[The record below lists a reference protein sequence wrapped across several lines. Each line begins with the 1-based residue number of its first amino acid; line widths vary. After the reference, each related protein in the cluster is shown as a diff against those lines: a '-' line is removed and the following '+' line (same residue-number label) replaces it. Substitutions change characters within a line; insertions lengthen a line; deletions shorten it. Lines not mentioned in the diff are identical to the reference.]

1 MTEILGLI
9 PTIIT
14 WTLIG
19 SYGLSGLITFINHAS
34 SNSRIRRKGNEIKPI
49 TTNSLFE
56 NFKYLIKD
64 FGYMILPIYNLIK
77 SVKDMIMKDAD
88 FDKNKISRLKDRDR
102 LVEIKKPEE
111 KKEEVKEES
120 TKESTKETK
129 KQPQQNITELPQRRL
144 NRPEMPQRRQ
154 KTVEEMTCTE
164 RKQYYESE
172 YNRIVA
178 LRTKAKNSGASV
190 SRLNEYTAILN
201 DIVSEYQKADREC
214 RLESL
219 RTERNIILSE
229 PADSK
234 RLIKDKCV
242 Y

>member
-1 MTEILGLI
+1 MTAILGSI
-9 PTIIT
+9 PAIIT

-77 SVKDMIMKDAD
+77 SVKEMIMKDAD
-88 FDKNKISRLKDRDR
+88 FDNNKISRLKDRDR

-111 KKEEVKEES
+111 KKEEVKEE
-120 TKESTKETK
+120 TTKETK
-129 KQPQQNITELPQRRL
+129 KQPQQNVTELPQRRL

-164 RKQYYESE
+164 RKQYYENE

-178 LRTKAKNSGASV
+178 LRTKAKDSGASV

-214 RLESL
+214 KLESL

-229 PADSK
+229 PVDSK

>member
-1 MTEILGLI
+1 MTAILGYI
-9 PTIIT
+9 PAIIT
-14 WTLIG
+14 WTLVG

-77 SVKDMIMKDAD
+77 SVKEMIMKDAD

-111 KKEEVKEES
+111 KKEEVKEE
-120 TKESTKETK
+120 ETKETK
-129 KQPQQNITELPQRRL
+129 KQPQQNVTELPQRRL
-144 NRPEMPQRRQ
+144 NRPAMPQRRQ

-164 RKQYYESE
+164 RKQYYENE
-172 YNRIVA
+172 YNRVLA
-178 LRTKAKNSGASV
+178 LRTKAKDSGASV
-190 SRLNEYTAILN
+190 TRLNEYTAILN

-214 RLESL
+214 KLESL

-229 PADSK
+229 PVDSK

>member
-1 MTEILGLI
+1 MTAILGSI
-9 PTIIT
+9 PAIIT

-77 SVKDMIMKDAD
+77 SVKEMIMKDAD
-88 FDKNKISRLKDRDR
+88 FDNNKISRLKDRDR

-111 KKEEVKEES
+111 KKEEVKEE
-120 TKESTKETK
+120 ETKETK
-129 KQPQQNITELPQRRL
+129 KQPQQNVTELPQRRL

-164 RKQYYESE
+164 RKQYYENE

-178 LRTKAKNSGASV
+178 LRTKAKAAGASV

-214 RLESL
+214 KLESL

-229 PADSK
+229 PVDSK

>member
-1 MTEILGLI
+1 MTAILGSI

-77 SVKDMIMKDAD
+77 SVKEMIMKDAD

-111 KKEEVKEES
+111 KKEEEKEE
-120 TKESTKETK
+120 ETKETK
-129 KQPQQNITELPQRRL
+129 KQPQQNVTELPQRRL
-144 NRPEMPQRRQ
+144 NRPVMPQRSQ

-164 RKQYYESE
+164 RKQYYENE
-172 YNRIVA
+172 YNRVLA
-178 LRTKAKNSGASV
+178 LRTKAKDSGASV

-214 RLESL
+214 KLESL

-229 PADSK
+229 PVDSK

>member
-1 MTEILGLI
+1 MQVQIVELEER
-9 PTIIT
+9 
-14 WTLIG
+14 
-19 SYGLSGLITFINHAS
+19 A
-34 SNSRIRRKGNEIKPI
+34 
-49 TTNSLFE
+49 LFE

-77 SVKDMIMKDAD
+77 SVKEMIMKDAD

-111 KKEEVKEES
+111 KKEEVKEE
-120 TKESTKETK
+120 TTKETK
-129 KQPQQNITELPQRRL
+129 KQPQQNVTELPQRRL

-164 RKQYYESE
+164 RKQYYENE

-178 LRTKAKNSGASV
+178 LRTKAKDSGASV

-214 RLESL
+214 KLESL

-229 PADSK
+229 PVDSK

>member
-1 MTEILGLI
+1 MTAILGSR

-77 SVKDMIMKDAD
+77 SVKEMIMKDAD

-111 KKEEVKEES
+111 KKEEVKEE
-120 TKESTKETK
+120 ETKETK
-129 KQPQQNITELPQRRL
+129 KQPQQNVTELPQRRL

-154 KTVEEMTCTE
+154 KTVEEMTCSE
-164 RKQYYESE
+164 RKQYYENE

-178 LRTKAKNSGASV
+178 LRTKAKAAGASV

-214 RLESL
+214 KLESL

-229 PADSK
+229 PVDSK

>member
-1 MTEILGLI
+1 MTAILGSI

-34 SNSRIRRKGNEIKPI
+34 SNSRIRRKGNEIQPI

-77 SVKDMIMKDAD
+77 SVKEMIMKDAD
-88 FDKNKISRLKDRDR
+88 FDNNKISRLKDRDR

-111 KKEEVKEES
+111 KKEEVKEE
-120 TKESTKETK
+120 TTKETK
-129 KQPQQNITELPQRRL
+129 KQPQQNVTELPQRRL

-164 RKQYYESE
+164 RKQYYENE

-178 LRTKAKNSGASV
+178 LRTKAKAAGASV

-214 RLESL
+214 KLESL

-229 PADSK
+229 PVDSK